1 MQQKYKNPQ
10 ELLNLITPELI
21 SIYEIDITSI
31 KVDLEEEGMLSPVV
45 LSKDGIPLDGYRR
58 LYAAVNLGWI
68 EVPYLETNLETTVD
82 NRVTLNQSREK
93 TWKDER
99 SDFKIS
105 FKTFATKQGQRD
117 PAVKYDRYEQIRLRT
132 NSRFKDP
139 KTLKDVEWILDNES
153 DTLEM
158 SKWLFYYR
166 SDVSSVRAFME
177 LPNKDKYPELVK
189 KVMEFTLT
197 PSAALKQ
204 VELSVSK
211 SVDNS
216 FVIPVS
222 KNLKPEF
229 HFGENEEV
237 LSTLKEDEIKAI
249 FIEADTFKTHLPKKD
264 GSKGSVEQSVTDYA
278 TQLGIK
284 IRNYT
289 NSRLSKSGS
298 VFVFCKESYDNG
310 CARQIPN
317 NLITLISKES
327 GMTYKQ
333 TIYIAHDEF
342 KNSTKNDNRLGD
354 SITHLLWFIKDK
366 TMSNMNAPKVIL
378 SGSELKIADE
388 NSFAYKLCSNFLDN
402 QTYVD
407 LVKSNNPNEIVKIL
421 KDDKSNQT
429 LKNLSALLPIKLSTK
444 EGDLVVDLSMK
455 NDVAGLATLLNRRY
469 IGVSSKK
476 QVVANSNA
484 SMTALTTAFKKELV
498 KSLVSPKASESK
510 NVGNTKRRTNNP
522 V

>member
-58 LYAAVNLGWI
+58 LYAAVDLGWI
-68 EVPYLETNLETTVD
+68 EVPYLETNLETNVD
-82 NRVTLNQSREK
+82 NRVSLNQSREK

-105 FKTFATKQGQRD
+105 FKTFATKQGKRD

-166 SDVSSVRAFME
+166 SDVSSVRKFME

-222 KNLKPEF
+222 KNLKPAF
-229 HFGENEEV
+229 HFGDNEEV

-249 FIEADTFKTHLPKKD
+249 FIEAETYKTHLPKND
-264 GSKGSVEQSVTDYA
+264 GSKGGVEQSVKDYA
-278 TQLGIK
+278 TKLGIK

-289 NSRLSKSGS
+289 NNRLSKSGS

-310 CARQIPN
+310 YARQIPN

-333 TIYIAHDEF
+333 TIYIANDEF
-342 KNSTKNDNRLGD
+342 KNATKNDNRLGD

-366 TMSNMNAPKVIL
+366 SMSNMNAPKVIL

-388 NSFAYKLCSNFLDN
+388 NSFVYKLCSNFLDN

-407 LVKSNNPNEIVKIL
+407 LVKSNNRNEIVKIL

-429 LKNLSALLPIKLSTK
+429 LKNLSALLPIKLATK

-476 QVVANSNA
+476 QVVASSNA
-484 SMTALTTAFKKELV
+484 SMTALTTSFKKKLV
-498 KSLVSPKASESK
+498 KSLVSPIEKEIK
-510 NVGNTKRRTNNP
+510 NVGTTKSRTKKSL
-522 V
+522 